1 MSCSKLIPLNFDIYD
16 LCKDKKELDLTID
29 ISDFDK
35 SKVSLI
41 KSEVNPNNFKT
52 LYDGQKFPLKVD
64 VLNGKLKQSRCFED
78 AIYLSIK
85 DNCVSNRIK
94 LNQLFEC
101 LKEKTT
107 DELTQDKKESEI
119 LNSIG
124 WNKIW
129 MGFSDYDLTE
139 KHIYHFKNVCLAID
153 QVTSVPDECFRMY
166 RLECSMI
173 AGSVVMCKN
182 CDTFFL

>member
-16 LCKDKKELDLTID
+16 LCKDKKELDLAIG

-35 SKVSLI
+35 SKISLI

-52 LYDGQKFPLKVD
+52 LYDSQKFRLKVD
-64 VLNGKLKQSRCFED
+64 VLNGKLKQSICFED

-85 DNCVSNRIK
+85 DDCVSSRIK

-107 DELTQDKKESEI
+107 DEI
-119 LNSIG
+119 LLNFIE
-124 WNKIW
+124 WNNIW

-139 KHIYHFKNVCLAID
+139 KHIYHFENVCLAID
-153 QVTSVPDECFRMY
+153 QVTSVPDEYFRMY

-173 AGSVVMCKN
+173 AGSVVMCKD
-182 CDTFFL
+182 CDSFFL

>member
-1 MSCSKLIPLNFDIYD
+1 MSCSKLIPLNFDIYN
-16 LCKDKKELDLTID
+16 LCKDKKELDLAID

-35 SKVSLI
+35 PKVSLI
-41 KSEVNPNNFKT
+41 KSEVNLNNFKI
-52 LYDGQKFPLKVD
+52 LYDSQKFRLKVD
-64 VLNGKLKQSRCFED
+64 VLNGNLKQSRCFAD

-85 DNCVSNRIK
+85 DDCVSNRIK

-107 DELTQDKKESEI
+107 DELTQDEKENEI
-119 LNSIG
+119 LNFIE

-129 MGFSDYDLTE
+129 MRFSDYDLTE
-139 KHIYHFKNVCLAID
+139 KHIYHFENVCLAID
-153 QVTSVPDECFRMY
+153 QVTSVPDEYFRMY

-173 AGSVVMCKN
+173 AGSIVMCEN
-182 CDTFFL
+182 CDSFFL